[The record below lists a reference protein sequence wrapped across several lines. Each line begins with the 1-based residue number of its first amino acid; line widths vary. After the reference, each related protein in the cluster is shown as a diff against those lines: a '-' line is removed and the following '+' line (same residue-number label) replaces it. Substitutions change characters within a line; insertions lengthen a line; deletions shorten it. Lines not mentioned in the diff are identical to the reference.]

1 MKLYLYTWCGWAGK
15 NNVALSENN
24 SNEESKTG
32 AVAIQIM
39 LAMDTYLAYRK

>member
-1 MKLYLYTWCGWAGK
+1 MKLYLNTWCGRAGK
-15 NNVALSENN
+15 EQCSSGENN